1 MHPQK
6 GIVPAFAGIARAIL
20 PVMRG
25 AISTKCHAAPSLAN
39 SMVQRS
45 NIRRIGTLRG
55 GAGGNAADASSTAL
69 RASDAAAIREDLA
82 VMNPLLASD
91 DFPLYDQVK
100 SEHIMPGMKALIL
113 EAETTLALLEAR
125 LVQNKY
131 DIKCAELLSELE
143 RMSDRI
149 GRAWGVV
156 NHLKGVKDNE
166 ALRNAVEAVQPSV
179 VAFNL
184 KTSQSEALYK
194 AFKALK
200 DGPQFA
206 NLSPAQKRIIE
217 NEIRDAQLS
226 GVALEGEKKARFNA
240 IQQELAKLSNT
251 YSNNVLDSTK
261 IFTVRITM
269 KEEVAGLPESALGL
283 ASQTAV
289 SKGDKDSTPEKGPWV
304 FTLDAPSFLPVQQHA
319 KNRNLRERVYEQYIT
334 RASEKTVAKESK
346 IGEILGAMKDGQVG
360 KRQGLGMLVKRV
372 AEKIG
377 MSKSKSL
384 DNTVPM
390 SPRTIIH
397 KVFISE
403 PPEFPACFCPCTA
416 LFVFL

>member
-1 MHPQK
+1 
-6 GIVPAFAGIARAIL
+6 
-20 PVMRG
+20 
-25 AISTKCHAAPSLAN
+25 
-39 SMVQRS
+39 
-45 NIRRIGTLRG
+45 
-55 GAGGNAADASSTAL
+55 
-69 RASDAAAIREDLA
+69 
-82 VMNPLLASD
+82 MNPLLASD

-206 NLSPAQKRIIE
+206 NLSPAQRRIIE

-226 GVALEGEKKARFNA
+226 GVALEGERKARFNA

-334 RASEKTVAKESK
+334 RASEKTVA
-346 IGEILGAMKDGQVG
+346 
-360 KRQGLGMLVKRV
+360 
-372 AEKIG
+372 
-377 MSKSKSL
+377 
-384 DNTVPM
+384 
-390 SPRTIIH
+390 
-397 KVFISE
+397 
-403 PPEFPACFCPCTA
+403 
-416 LFVFL
+416 